1 MTASLAVKPP
11 SGSLSFANQPAVYAI
26 HENPDWFGPF
36 SAALEA
42 EGVPHVEWLLLGG
55 DLDLAPDPPPG
66 VFWSRFSASSHTRG
80 HGIAK
85 DQTRSV
91 LSWLEAAGRR
101 TVNGRAVIE
110 FEVSKIA
117 QLSALRAK
125 GFDTPST
132 VAVFGSENLRAGARR
147 FLAEDARRR
156 GPGRPFIVKHNQG
169 GKGLGVHRF
178 DDVAGFEEYLSS
190 ADFEEPV
197 DGITLLQE
205 YVPPADGT
213 ITRLEF
219 VGGEFVYAIR
229 ADTATGGFQL
239 CPADACAI
247 GPDGGPIAPPGALRA
262 PQPGEQ
268 IFSLRTDVDVLPIG
282 KYVDFLANAGI
293 DIAGIELIETADGR
307 VVTYDVNTNTN
318 YNAAVEAVAPRS
330 GPTQIAR
337 YLRSLL
343 DGLTRSRWPNRSNK
357 RAS

>member
-1 MTASLAVKPP
+1 MTAALLTDPD
-11 SGSLSFANQPAVYAI
+11 SGALPFADRPVVYAI
-26 HENPDWFGPF
+26 HENPNWFEPF
-36 SAALEA
+36 AAAFEA
-42 EGVPHVEWLLLGG
+42 EGVPYVEWLLLGG
-55 DLDLAPDPPPG
+55 DLDLAQDPPPG

-110 FEVSKIA
+110 LEVSKIA
-117 QLSALRAK
+117 QLSALRAN
-125 GFDTPST
+125 GFDTPTT
-132 VAVFGSENLRAGARR
+132 VAVFGSQNLRAGARR
-147 FLAEDARRR
+147 FLAGDRQRR
-156 GPGRPFIVKHNQG
+156 GAGRPFVVKHNQG

-178 DDVAGFEEYLSS
+178 DGPDGEFEAGTLVS
-190 ADFEEPV
+190 ADFRGNPV

-229 ADTATGGFQL
+229 ADTTTGGFRL

-247 GPDGGPIAPPGALRA
+247 GPNGAPIAPPGALRA

-268 IFSLRTDVDVLPIG
+268 VFSLRTDVDALPIA
-282 KYVDFLANAGI
+282 KYADFLADVGI
-293 DIAGIELIETADGR
+293 DIAGIELIEQR
-307 VVTYDVNTNTN
+307 R
-318 YNAAVEAVAPRS
+318 RS
-330 GPTQIAR
+330 GR
-337 YLRSLL
+337 HL
-343 DGLTRSRWPNRSNK
+343 
-357 RAS
+357 

>member
-1 MTASLAVKPP
+1 MTASLVAEPESVALP
-11 SGSLSFANQPAVYAI
+11 FADRPVVYAI
-26 HENPDWFGPF
+26 HENPNWFEPF
-36 SAALEA
+36 AAAFEA
-42 EGVPHVEWLLLGG
+42 EGVPYVEWLLLGG
-55 DLDLAPDPPPG
+55 DLDLAQDPPPG

-101 TVNGRAVIE
+101 TVNGRSVIE

-117 QLSALRAK
+117 QLSALRAN
-125 GFDTPST
+125 GFDTPTT
-132 VAVFGSENLRAGARR
+132 VAVFGSQNLRAGARR
-147 FLAEDARRR
+147 FLAGDRQRR
-156 GPGRPFIVKHNQG
+156 GAGRPFVVKHNQG

-178 DDVAGFEEYLSS
+178 ADLTEFEAYLVS

-205 YVPPADGT
+205 YVAPADGT

-229 ADTATGGFQL
+229 ADTTTGGFRL

-247 GPDGGPIAPPGALRA
+247 GPNGAPIAPPGALRA

-268 IFSLRTDVDVLPIG
+268 VFSLRTDVDALPIA
-282 KYVDFLANAGI
+282 KYADFLADVGI
-293 DIAGIELIETADGR
+293 DIAGIELIESADGR

-318 YNAAVEAVAPRS
+318 YNATVEAEAPRS

-337 YLRSLL
+337 YLRALL
-343 DGLTRSRWPNRSNK
+343 DRRPRRSL
-357 RAS
+357 